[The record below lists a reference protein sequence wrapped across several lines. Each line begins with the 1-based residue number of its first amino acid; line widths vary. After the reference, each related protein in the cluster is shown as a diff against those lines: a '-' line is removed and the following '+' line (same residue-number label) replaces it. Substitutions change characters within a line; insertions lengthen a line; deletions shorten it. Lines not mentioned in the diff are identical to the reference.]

1 MPLAA
6 GVPPAQAQGAWAGA
20 GSPQPVVGRPVASLG
35 SSSETWRLRCGL
47 YRRLLDPG
55 PHRSPDL
62 GVVSDP
68 LSCQWRAV
76 PAAATGLEL
85 PAPTRPRAAARPRS
99 DGRLGALRRDADT

>member
-1 MPLAA
+1 
-6 GVPPAQAQGAWAGA
+6 
-20 GSPQPVVGRPVASLG
+20 ASLG

-68 LSCQWRAV
+68 LSCQWRVV
-76 PAAATGLEL
+76 PVAATGLEL
-85 PAPTRPRAAARPRS
+85 PAPTATSAAARRCS
-99 DGRLGALRRDADT
+99 DCALEALRLAADKKSGMSGARPWFSWMKAEIGRA